1 VTLVDKPPE
10 VQIPPAV
17 PERPEKSS
25 LPQIVGGSVLLL
37 IGALWL
43 LERTGAVDLN
53 VTVVLALGTLVTGL
67 ALMLLARSGP
77 HVGLIVFGT
86 ILGLITLATAAA
98 PFEGFQGGVGDRTIV
113 IDTVDELATDYN
125 LSMGKLVIDLRQVD
139 DFTAES
145 SLSASVGTG
154 DLVVRVPDGTQ
165 VAVDARV
172 GAGQLDVFGTVT
184 EGVGIERSFE
194 TPGYEPDAPG
204 IDLDLAAFAGRVEVT
219 DE

>member
-1 VTLVDKPPE
+1 MTLTEKPTTVE
-10 VQIPPAV
+10 LQVQPRRHPVAQLV
-17 PERPEKSS
+17 A
-25 LPQIVGGSVLLL
+25 GGVILV
-37 IGALWL
+37 IGVLWL
-43 LERTGAVDLN
+43 VERLGWVDLS
-53 VTVVLALGTLVTGL
+53 VTAVLGIATMVTGIALMVLARES
-67 ALMLLARSGP
+67 A
-77 HVGLIVFGT
+77 HVGLI
-86 ILGLITLATAAA
+86 ILGTVLGLLATLTALA
-98 PFEGFQGGVGDRTIV
+98 PFEGFQGGIGDRTLV
-113 IDTVDELATDYN
+113 IDSVDDISADYN
-125 LSMGKLVIDLRQVD
+125 LAMGKLVIDLRQVD

-165 VAVDARV
+165 VALDARV
-172 GAGQLDVFGTVT
+172 GAGQLDVFGIVT